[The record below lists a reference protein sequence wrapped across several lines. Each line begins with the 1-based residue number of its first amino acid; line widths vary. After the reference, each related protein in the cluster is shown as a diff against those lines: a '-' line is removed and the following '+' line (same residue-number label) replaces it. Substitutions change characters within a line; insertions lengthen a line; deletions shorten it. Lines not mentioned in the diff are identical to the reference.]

1 MWQPTSLPPRL
12 TWRFSQ
18 KATASC
24 PKQATQMLFDHL
36 SGIKAAT
43 GHSWSPQQL
52 SGPLL
57 IPTSLWDWFPY
68 SSHPPDWQKHAWRHK
83 EWQAVQTDQPAAAL
97 EVQWGKKKN
106 NQRKQK
112 LLNWILFEWIYMCLV
127 APVVSPPQEASSWS
141 SDGAHPCI
149 RQLEVASVSLS
160 L

>member
-24 PKQATQMLFDHL
+24 PKQATQMPFDHL

-83 EWQAVQTDQPAAAL
+83 ERQAVQTDQPAIAL
-97 EVQWGKKKN
+97 EVQWGKKQN

-112 LLNWILFEWIYMCLV
+112 PLNWILFEWIYMCLV